1 MKSKKVNFDEDKSV
15 KPIFTQRPTLKS
27 SRSSSS
33 ESDNSQNDD
42 EDGGSAASLILG
54 DGRLNRETISLVD
67 DNDYQGYM
75 RKLTKFGP
83 SNMISEK

>member
-27 SRSSSS
+27 SSS
-33 ESDNSQNDD
+33 ESDNSENDD

-67 DNDYQGYM
+67 DTDYHGYM